1 MTTLTRTKRQGDSD
15 DRSASPRAPASQTET
30 PNTPAQ
36 SPKLQALLAAF
47 EAMEIAYCYWKSVS
61 RGERALSGESDLDLL
76 VARRD
81 RQRAT
86 NILAAHGFKLWPD
99 AAGFDHP
106 LVMSFLGYHEATG
119 AILHVHVHF
128 RLVLGHS
135 LVKNLRL
142 PIEEQL
148 IARSSLDPHLGLRV
162 LDPVDEALLLA
173 ARANLETRWDD
184 PIAVRRGAGLKRKFA
199 DDRAALAARVD
210 SQALR
215 ERATQVFSH
224 EVATAIVELFR
235 SGETILKDPA
245 THHALD
251 VALAGF
257 RRYSR
262 VEAFLRGVGRSA
274 RLALSALSRRFIG
287 APRLS
292 RRRAPGGG
300 VIIAIVGVDGSGKST
315 LVAEIRRWLGSDI
328 DVLPY
333 YFGTGDGPP
342 SLLFRPFRAM
352 AMLVARR
359 IKVKPKGASH
369 GAISDHPPGPV
380 YSTLFAI
387 WALAVALEKRQK
399 LISAQRAAARGFVVV
414 ADRYPQNE
422 ISDFNDGPLLHRL
435 PRCPNWLRRFETS
448 VYQLANRAAPDLVI
462 KLRVGPDA
470 VARREPDMNQTV
482 IRERI
487 AKLSDLTFSSARILS
502 IDASQPIDEVH
513 RIAKRAVWEI
523 L

>member
-1 MTTLTRTKRQGDSD
+1 MTSLTLTKRQGESD
-15 DRSASPRAPASQTET
+15 DRDASPRAPTSQTEAA
-30 PNTPAQ
+30 NTLAP
-36 SPKLQALLAAF
+36 SPKLQALVAAF
-47 EAMEIAYCYWKSVS
+47 EAKEIAYCYWKSVS
-61 RGERALSGESDLDLL
+61 RAERALSGESDLDLL

-81 RQRAT
+81 RQRAID
-86 NILAAHGFKLWPD
+86 ILAAHGFKLWPD

-106 LVMSFLGYHEATG
+106 LMTSFLGYHEATS

-148 IARSSLDPHLGLRV
+148 IARSSFDSKLGLRV

-184 PIAVRRGAGLKRKFA
+184 PIALRRGEGLKRKFA

-215 ERATQVFSH
+215 ERATQLFSN
-224 EVATAIVELFR
+224 EAATAIVEHFR
-235 SGETILKDPA
+235 NGTTLKDPP
-245 THHALD
+245 THHALG
-251 VALAGF
+251 VELAGF
-257 RRYSR
+257 RRYGR
-262 VEAFLRGVGRSA
+262 VEAFLRGVSRSA
-274 RLALSALSRRFIG
+274 RLALSALNRHFMN

-300 VIIAIVGVDGSGKST
+300 VTIAIVGVDGSGKST
-315 LVAEIRRWLGSDI
+315 LVAEIRRWLASEI

-342 SLLFRPFRAM
+342 SLLFRPFKAM
-352 AMLVARR
+352 ALLVARR

-422 ISDFNDGPLLHRL
+422 IADFNDGPLLHRL
-435 PRCPNWLRRFETS
+435 PRCPDWLRRFETA

-470 VARREPDMNQTV
+470 VARREPDMNRTV

-502 IDASQPIDEVH
+502 IDATQPIGEVH
-513 RIAKRAVWEI
+513 RIAKLAIWEI